1 MNILPL
7 LLIGILLGG
16 ERFSSLKELIQ
27 RIDFPSFAPV
37 FQLLGVDKK
46 TIEFLSSEEFSNSL
60 SNGDLKSLLP
70 LLAPIL
76 TKESK
81 DKTEE
86 DCDEEQKNCDYLSP
100 IKNVA
105 PTDVGATIENFLA

>member
-7 LLIGILLGG
+7 LLIGVLLGG

-27 RIDFPSFAPV
+27 KIDFPSFTPV

-46 TIEFLSSEEFSNSL
+46 TIDFLSSEEFSNSI

-70 LLAPIL
+70 LLAPIF
-76 TKESK
+76 TKSSQV
-81 DKTEE
+81 KT
-86 DCDEEQKNCDYLSP
+86 
-100 IKNVA
+100 
-105 PTDVGATIENFLA
+105 